1 MICSACMRPT
11 EGLGEC
17 EGPSRFRRL
26 PVQIDPRELMQR
38 EAAIVGVMGPA
49 TGEEDAEA
57 FAFIS
62 AGQCFGF
69 ALRPALSIE

>member
-1 MICSACMRPT
+1 MRGHPDSA
-11 EGLGEC
+11 
-17 EGPSRFRRL
+17 

-49 TGEEDAEA
+49 TAEEDAEA

-62 AGQCFGF
+62 AGQYFVRTR
-69 ALRPALSIE
+69 RP

>member
-1 MICSACMRPT
+1 
-11 EGLGEC
+11 
-17 EGPSRFRRL
+17 
-26 PVQIDPRELMQR
+26 VQIDPRELMQR